1 MSSSWSAITYSY
13 LLGAGL
19 FGLLSREFAPLPDRL
34 ASTAGRMEG
43 IPGVLEAARDN
54 LTSGRGR
61 APSAFHVEKAIKT
74 MPGVADLCR
83 TAVELAS
90 DGDDALRARVA
101 AAAASQV
108 AAVDSFTAWLNDELL
123 PTADGDFRLGRDL
136 YERKFQHALKATVT
150 PAELEARAAKAYDE
164 VRTEMLKLARE
175 LWPAWIGDEPMPD
188 DGDALTRRV
197 LDAIAV
203 DHPKPD
209 ELLDFCR
216 AENERIEAF
225 IRERDLIGLAD
236 DPLQIIWTPPFLRAF
251 GGAMLIPPGPLDRGL
266 DSYFAITPPP
276 DEWTDEQVE
285 SFLREYNAR
294 QLRLLTI
301 HEAVPG
307 HYLQLAWSNRCDSLA
322 RAVFGSGVFAEGWAV
337 YVTQVMIDAGYGAD
351 DPALRLNHWKYFL
364 RAITNTLMDIRI
376 HTGDMSE
383 DEAMAMMVD
392 GGFQE
397 RSEATE
403 KWSRAR
409 LSSTQLCEY
418 YLGSVEMTELEQR
431 GPSPRGRRLCLATL
445 PRVRDQP
452 RNAADAGHPRH
463 PVRRLRVAYGRLD
476 ADQLEQ
482 GRSTGRPGGQHAA
495 EIDLGAVD
503 QQRDR
508 HVLLGQVEQD
518 RGVGVEHP
526 GMAEAGRPGHGD
538 PLRAEPVVVAVQRDH
553 RLVRGVGED
562 RAVKQGVTPGGQ
574 VGRRRGH
581 GARRPEDG
589 RPCRGQRPSVIG
601 RAGEHPGAVESER
614 PEEASLELVG
624 QGQAGDPFDGQAE
637 QEVVRVRVRVPLARL
652 IPRRVDRLEHL
663 GASSTGARGES
674 RAPSSWCR

>member
-1 MSSSWSAITYSY
+1 MTFTEAQDAFFADYFRLYPINATEAGNHEHDHRWPDLTGEGASERVAWLTEARERLAGAEPSGRDEEIDQRVLLTQIDALRFDEELDELSWSAISYSY

-43 IPGVLEAARDN
+43 IPGVIEAARDN

-83 TAVELAS
+83 TAVELAGDRD
-90 DGDDALRARVA
+90 DGLTARVA
-101 AAAASQV
+101 AAADLAV
-108 AAVDSFTAWLNDELL
+108 AAVDAFTAWLKDELL
-123 PTADGDFRLGRDL
+123 PTADGDFRLGGDL
-136 YERKFQHALKATVT
+136 YERKFHHALKATVT
-150 PAELEARAAKAYDE
+150 PAELEARAATAYDE
-164 VRTEMLKLARE
+164 VRAEMLALARE
-175 LWPAWIGDEPMPD
+175 LWPAWIGDEPMAD
-188 DGDALTRRV
+188 DGDVLTRRV

-203 DHPKPD
+203 DHPNPD

-216 AENERIEAF
+216 AEHQRIEAF

-266 DSYFAITPPP
+266 DSFFAITPPP
-276 DEWTDEQVE
+276 DEWTEEQVE

-383 DEAMAMMVD
+383 EEAMSMMVD

-418 YLGSVEMTELEQR
+418 YLGSVEVTELER
-431 GPSPRGRRLCLATL
+431 
-445 PRVRDQP
+445 
-452 RNAADAGHPRH
+452 
-463 PVRRLRVAYGRLD
+463 
-476 ADQLEQ
+476 
-482 GRSTGRPGGQHAA
+482 
-495 EIDLGAVD
+495 
-503 QQRDR
+503 
-508 HVLLGQVEQD
+508 
-518 RGVGVEHP
+518 
-526 GMAEAGRPGHGD
+526 EA
-538 PLRAEPVVVAVQRDH
+538 
-553 RLVRGVGED
+553 
-562 RAVKQGVTPGGQ
+562 
-574 VGRRRGH
+574 RRR
-581 GARRPEDG
+581 
-589 RPCRGQRPSVIG
+589 
-601 RAGEHPGAVESER
+601 
-614 PEEASLELVG
+614 
-624 QGQAGDPFDGQAE
+624 AGDAFEWRPFLE
-637 QEVVRVRVRVPLARL
+637 SVVSHGTPPMPIIRDILYG
-652 IPRRVDRLEHL
+652 D
-663 GASSTGARGES
+663 
-674 RAPSSWCR
+674 